1 MRPYDAWT
9 DEEAL
14 ICAWAMFILTISGI
28 CYFYS
33 VIVGVASGV
42 V

>member
-14 ICAWAMFILTISGI
+14 ICAWAMFIAT
-28 CYFYS
+28 
-33 VIVGVASGV
+33 VAAGYGYLV
-42 V
+42 AIGLA

>member
-14 ICAWAMFILTISGI
+14 ICAWAMFIGAGAGLS
-28 CYFYS
+28 YF
-33 VIVGVASGV
+33 IGVLNGAF
-42 V
+42 

>member
-14 ICAWAMFILTISGI
+14 ICAWASWITAVGFIVWFVLTGA
-28 CYFYS
+28 
-33 VIVGVASGV
+33 GAA
-42 V
+42 